1 MTESYYV
8 SRFDSTAPKQTA
20 LGHRVQLTTWRSQMT
35 KMRKATEV
43 QESVIQQKTEGHVY
57 IAHNG
62 KAKGTEAWATHVCLM
77 CSCVSYVG
85 KA

>member
-1 MTESYYV
+1 MQTLTESYYV

-20 LGHRVQLTTWRSQMT
+20 LGHRVS

-43 QESVIQQKTEGHVY
+43 QESVIQQKTEGHRY

-62 KAKGTEAWATHVCLM
+62 KARGTEAWAAHMCLM
-77 CSCVSYVG
+77 CSYVLYVG